1 METGSLPSH
10 PDRGQTRLT
19 KTEVDM
25 KYAPLVGR
33 ILFAAVF
40 VFFGAG
46 HLTAT
51 EVMVDGGMV
60 PSFLPFPTFIVIGTG
75 IAIILAGLA
84 IAAGYK
90 TKQAA
95 LFLLFFLLGTSILI
109 WGSGFAA
116 GEQVATGMFLKD
128 FGLAGAALM
137 IYHFGP
143 GPMSMDA
150 KNMDE

>member
-1 METGSLPSH
+1 
-10 PDRGQTRLT
+10 
-19 KTEVDM
+19 M

-33 ILFAAVF
+33 ILFATVF

-51 EVMVDGGMV
+51 KIMVEGGMV
-60 PSFLPFPTFIVIGTG
+60 PSFLPFPTFVVIGTG
-75 IAIILAGLA
+75 IAIIFAGLA

-90 TKQAA
+90 TKEAA
-95 LFLLFFLLGTSILI
+95 LILFFFLLGTSILI
-109 WGSGFAA
+109 WGSGFAS
-116 GEQVATGMFLKD
+116 GDQVATGMFLKD
-128 FGLAGAALM
+128 FALAGTALF

-150 KNMDE
+150 KEANE